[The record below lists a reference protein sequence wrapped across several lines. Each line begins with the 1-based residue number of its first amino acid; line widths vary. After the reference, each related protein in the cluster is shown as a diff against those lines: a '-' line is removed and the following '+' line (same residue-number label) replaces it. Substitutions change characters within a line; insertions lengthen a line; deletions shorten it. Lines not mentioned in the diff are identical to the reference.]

1 MFNFPPPKKPYM
13 IALGTSHTNGDC
25 TDGPGS
31 FKEDGRYVSPTAY
44 DKVAEKLGLELVN
57 IGLSG
62 CSIQDKLQ
70 ATNELAHH
78 GFFKDNYDRNL
89 CKLFILEPRITDA
102 TIKVPIE
109 MLVGDKCYKDAP
121 SSSNKD
127 WFIKYGQPT
136 SMLEGWTPRRDAD
149 GNNLVP
155 VIQQVSHE
163 VNISVKK
170 KIDMGEPV
178 NEEAV
183 NIAKEFQVFYANSPV
198 QLLDHLNMIDAI
210 KNIVTSNNIKFAWQV
225 VTSTDNEIDL
235 CKKLLGPNTDL
246 FDYFINIVKDS
257 SILNKMPKDYVCTC
271 GHFSE
276 KGHEYWY
283 NKTIE
288 HLL

>member
-1 MFNFPPPKKPYM
+1 
-13 IALGTSHTNGDC
+13 
-25 TDGPGS
+25 
-31 FKEDGRYVSPTAY
+31 
-44 DKVAEKLGLELVN
+44 
-57 IGLSG
+57 
-62 CSIQDKLQ
+62 
-70 ATNELAHH
+70 
-78 GFFKDNYDRNL
+78 
-89 CKLFILEPRITDA
+89 
-102 TIKVPIE
+102 